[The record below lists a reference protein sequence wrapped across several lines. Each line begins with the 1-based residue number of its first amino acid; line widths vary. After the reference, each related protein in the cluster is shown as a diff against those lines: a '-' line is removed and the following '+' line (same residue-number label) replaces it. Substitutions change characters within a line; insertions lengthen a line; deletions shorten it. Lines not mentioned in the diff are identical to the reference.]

1 MAVQCQVAWPY
12 FLQSLFVYDRMVEKE
27 CEVCMD
33 DLLKVGIITN
43 THGLRGE
50 VKVFP
55 TTDDAQRFLDLDTV
69 ILDTKTEK
77 KTVEIENVRFF
88 KNMVILKMKGF
99 DHINDVEKLRK
110 AELYVTREQAVP
122 LGENEYFI
130 ADLIGLCAVSDE
142 GEALGKVADVIQTGA
157 NDIYVIRRPEA
168 SDLLV
173 PAIRQCIREV
183 DLKNRSITVHLLPGL
198 RELNQK

>member
-1 MAVQCQVAWPY
+1 MAVQSQVAWPY

-27 CEVCMD
+27 CEVYMD
-33 DLLKVGIITN
+33 DLLKVGINTN
-43 THGLRGE
+43 THGRRGE

-55 TTDDAQRFLDLDTV
+55 TTDDAKRFLDLDAV

-77 KTVEIENVRFF
+77 KTVEIETVRFF

-157 NDIYVIRRPEA
+157 NDIYVIRRPET

-173 PAIRQCIREV
+173 PAIRQCVREV